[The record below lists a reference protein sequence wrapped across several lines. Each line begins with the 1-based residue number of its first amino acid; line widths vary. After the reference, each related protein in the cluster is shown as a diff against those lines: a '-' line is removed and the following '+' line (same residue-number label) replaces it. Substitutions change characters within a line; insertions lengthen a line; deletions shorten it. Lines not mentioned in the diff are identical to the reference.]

1 MDKKHSQH
9 QTHTDRHSVTHPADK
24 STEQVK
30 PRSAENG
37 KRPDSTAEHSKD
49 QRLMRKGLLF
59 AKCGPDMPG
68 RTQIKI

>member
-9 QTHTDRHSVTHPADK
+9 QTHTNRSSVTHPAGK

-30 PRSAENG
+30 SRPSEHG

-49 QRLMRKGLLF
+49 QHLMHKG
-59 AKCGPDMPG
+59 
-68 RTQIKI
+68 Q